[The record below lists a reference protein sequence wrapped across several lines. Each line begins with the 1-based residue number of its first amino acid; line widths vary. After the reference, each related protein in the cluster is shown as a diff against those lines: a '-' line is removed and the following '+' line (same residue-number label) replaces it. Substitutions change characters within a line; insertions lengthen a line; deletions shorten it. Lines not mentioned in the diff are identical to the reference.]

1 MSTQSTLSD
10 GARTSASAIRFHNT
24 MSGETEPFVPLT
36 PGEVRVYTCGPT
48 VYDFAHV
55 GNFRTFVFQDILRR
69 YLKSRGFRTLQVMNL
84 TDVDDRIIQKAAAA
98 GVSIREYTDKYIQA
112 FLDDRAA
119 LNLQPPEHIARA
131 TEHIDDM
138 VKLIQR
144 LTARGYT
151 YTSEGSTYYRIAKFP
166 DYGKLSKIDVA
177 GMQTGARV
185 DMDRYDKDNARD
197 FALWKAPKPGEHSWE
212 TAIGPG
218 RPGWHIECAAMALKY
233 LGDTLDIH
241 SGGVDLTFPHHENE
255 IAESEAAT
263 GTKFARYWLHAEHLL
278 VDHEKMSK
286 SVGNFATLRELFS
299 HGHKPSS
306 VRFLLAS
313 VPYRRQ
319 LNFTPESLQ
328 GAASSVER
336 LRNFVGRLRSEKFP
350 EGASTA
356 MAERAATARREFDAG
371 LADDLNTAQALA
383 AIFDLVREANIAM
396 DRGEFRQG
404 DVAVVLDV
412 LEMFDAIFAV
422 LRDDDAAKLTTLGI
436 SSASPAL
443 SDAEVEA
450 LIAER
455 QAARKRRDF
464 AASDRIRDQL
474 AERGI
479 LLEDSR
485 DGALRWKRK

>member
-1 MSTQSTLSD
+1 MTEIQ
-10 GARTSASAIRFHNT
+10 FHNT
-24 MSGETEPFVPLT
+24 LTDKTEPFIPLVE
-36 PGEVRVYTCGPT
+36 GEVSAYTCGPT

-55 GNFRTFVFQDILRR
+55 GNFRTFVFQDVLRR
-69 YLKSRGFRTLQVMNL
+69 YLKSRGFRVIQVMNL

-112 FLDDRAA
+112 YLDDRGA
-119 LNLQPPEHIARA
+119 LNLEPPEHVARA

-138 VKLIQR
+138 VELIQR
-144 LTARGYT
+144 LTAKGFT
-151 YTSEGSTYYRIAKFP
+151 YVSEGSTYFRISKFP
-166 DYGKLSKIDVA
+166 NYGKLSKIDVA

-197 FALWKAPKPGEHSWE
+197 FALWKAPKPGEHFWE
-212 TAIGPG
+212 TPIGPG
-218 RPGWHIECAAMALKY
+218 RPGWHIECSAMAMKY
-233 LGDTLDIH
+233 LGETLDIH

-255 IAESEAAT
+255 IAQSEAAT
-263 GTKFARYWLHAEHLL
+263 GKPFAHFWLHAEHLL
-278 VDHEKMSK
+278 VDQAKMSK
-286 SVGNFATLRELFS
+286 SMGNFATLRELFA

-328 GAASSVER
+328 GAASSVDR
-336 LRNFVGRLRSEKFP
+336 LRTFAERIRSGKFP

-356 MAERAATARREFDAG
+356 IAARVAKSGEEFDSG

-383 AIFDLVREANIAM
+383 AIFDLVRDINTAM

-404 DVAVVLDV
+404 DAASVLAA
-412 LEMFDAIFAV
+412 LEAFDAIFAV
-422 LRDDDAAKLTTLGI
+422 LNNDDAEKLRALGI
-436 SSASPAL
+436 ASDSPSL
-443 SDAEVEA
+443 DDAEIEA
-450 LIAER
+450 LVEER

-464 AASDRIRDQL
+464 AASDRIRGQL

-479 LLEDSR
+479 ILEDSR
-485 DGALRWKRK
+485 DGGVRWKRK

>member
-1 MSTQSTLSD
+1 MSAQATLSSD
-10 GARTSASAIRFHNT
+10 NPKTKAEIRFHDT
-24 MSGETEPFVPLT
+24 MSGQTQPFVPLAA
-36 PGEVRVYTCGPT
+36 GEVRAYTCGPT
-48 VYDFAHV
+48 VYDFAHI
-55 GNFRTFVFQDILRR
+55 GNFRTFVFQDVLRR
-69 YLKSRGFRTLQVMNL
+69 YLKSRGFRVIQVMNL
-84 TDVDDRIIQKAAAA
+84 TDVDDRIIQRAAAA
-98 GVSIREYTDKYIQA
+98 GVSIRDYTDKYIQA
-112 FLDDRAA
+112 YLDDRRT
-119 LNLQPPEHIARA
+119 LNLEPPEHIARA

-138 VKLIQR
+138 VALIQR
-144 LTARGYT
+144 LTAKGFT
-151 YTSEGSTYYRIAKFP
+151 YTSEGSTYYRIASFP
-166 DYGKLSKIDVA
+166 NYGKLSKIDVA

-197 FALWKAPKPGEHSWE
+197 FALWKAPKPGEHFWE

-263 GTKFARYWLHAEHLL
+263 GKQFVRYWLHAEHLL

-286 SVGNFATLRELFS
+286 SLGNFATLRELFS

-306 VRFLLAS
+306 IRFLLAS

-319 LNFTPESLQ
+319 LNFTPDSLQ

-336 LRNFVGRLRSEKFP
+336 LRNFAARLRTEKFP
-350 EGASTA
+350 EGSSSA
-356 MAERAATARREFDAG
+356 MAQRAAKAREDFDSG

-383 AIFDLVREANIAM
+383 AIFDLVRDVNTAM

-404 DVAVVLDV
+404 DAAAV
-412 LEMFDAIFAV
+412 LEVMDAFDAIFAV
-422 LRDDDAAKLTTLGI
+422 LRDDDGEKLKALGI
-436 SSASPAL
+436 SVSGAAL
-443 SDAEVEA
+443 SDADVEA
-450 LIAER
+450 RIADR

-464 AASDRIRDQL
+464 AASDRIRDEL
-474 AERGI
+474 AALGI
-479 LLEDSR
+479 ILEDSR
-485 DGALRWKRK
+485 DGTVRWKRK